1 MKSRITTI
9 IMTIIIFL
17 IIVGFILFGII
28 LFNDFFN
35 DDVAS
40 GVQNFVSTVTSLG
53 KNEEEEN
60 ITTPGI
66 IETNID
72 DLEETP
78 VGENSGEKY
87 ENVVVN
93 DYFYNQLEETSKIFY
108 RAFESNKENMKTG
121 NYRIDFGDAFSDILN
136 SSGGEEK
143 LGDYYQSAVET
154 YIYDHPEVFYINV
167 NKMYLNIET
176 TTRGSEV
183 TYNVFINA
191 GNQGSYLDS
200 AYSSKEQIDTALSE
214 IESVKNQIL
223 AQKTGDIYE
232 DIKMV
237 HDYLVDNVEYD
248 TTISK
253 PNIYNIY
260 GTLVSGSSV
269 CEGYAKSFKYLMDE
283 LGIPCVIVIGKG
295 TNSSG
300 QSENHAWNYVQ
311 INGIWYAVDSTWD
324 DPVVIG
330 GGRATLTSRYQYFL
344 KGTRTMDKDHFPNGQ
359 FTEGGKIYEFPELSN
374 YDYAI

>member
-35 DDVAS
+35 EDVAS

-200 AYSSKEQIDTALSE
+200 AYSSKEQINTAISE

-223 AQKTGDIYE
+223 SQKTGDIYQ

-269 CEGYAKSFKYLMDE
+269 CEGYAKGFKYLMDE

>member
-35 DDVAS
+35 EDVAS

-53 KNEEEEN
+53 KTEEEN

-78 VGENSGEKY
+78 VGQNSGEKY

-311 INGIWYAVDSTWD
+311 INGIWYAVDSTWN

-330 GGRATLTSRYQYFL
+330 GGKATLTARYQYFL
-344 KGTRTMDKDHFPNGQ
+344 KGTTTMNKDHFPNGQ

>member
-28 LFNDFFN
+28 LFNDFLN

-53 KNEEEEN
+53 KTEEEN

-78 VGENSGEKY
+78 VGQNSGEKY

-121 NYRIDFGDAFSDILN
+121 NYRIDFGDAFSDIL
-136 SSGGEEK
+136 STAGGEEK

-176 TTRGSEV
+176 TTRGNEV

-237 HDYLVDNVEYD
+237 HDYIVDNVEYD

-260 GTLVSGSSV
+260 GTLVSRSSV
-269 CEGYAKSFKYLMDE
+269 CEGYAKSFKYLMNE

-330 GGRATLTSRYQYFL
+330 GGKATLTARYQYFL
-344 KGTRTMDKDHFPNGQ
+344 KGTTTMNKDHFPNGQ

>member
-28 LFNDFFN
+28 LFNDFLN

-53 KNEEEEN
+53 KTEEEN

-176 TTRGSEV
+176 TTRGNKV

-200 AYSSKEQIDTALSE
+200 AYSSKEQIDTVVICKNYLSC
-214 IESVKNQIL
+214 IQYNTVIDG
-223 AQKTGDIYE
+223 KTSTEVNGKLNADIIRKFLWFHKPSLYDSYDTYAKMKRYRKEWKGVSRQDIY
-232 DIKMV
+232 
-237 HDYLVDNVEYD
+237 
-248 TTISK
+248 SK
-253 PNIYNIY
+253 
-260 GTLVSGSSV
+260 
-269 CEGYAKSFKYLMDE
+269 E
-283 LGIPCVIVIGKG
+283 
-295 TNSSG
+295 
-300 QSENHAWNYVQ
+300 VQ
-311 INGIWYAVDSTWD
+311 IDDRLFNG
-324 DPVVIG
+324 
-330 GGRATLTSRYQYFL
+330 R
-344 KGTRTMDKDHFPNGQ
+344 
-359 FTEGGKIYEFPELSN
+359 
-374 YDYAI
+374 

>member
-35 DDVAS
+35 EDVAS

-200 AYSSKEQIDTALSE
+200 AYSSKEQINTAISE

-223 AQKTGDIYE
+223 SQKTGDIYQ

-237 HDYLVDNVEYD
+237 HDYLVDNVEHD

-330 GGRATLTSRYQYFL
+330 GGRATLTARYQYFL
-344 KGTRTMDKDHFPNGQ
+344 KGAKTMDKDHFPNGQ

>member
-28 LFNDFFN
+28 LFNDFLN

-53 KNEEEEN
+53 KTEEEN

-200 AYSSKEQIDTALSE
+200 AYSSKEQINTAISE

-223 AQKTGDIYE
+223 SQKTGDIYQ

-311 INGIWYAVDSTWD
+311 INEIWYAVDSTWD

-330 GGRATLTSRYQYFL
+330 GGKATLTARYQYFL
-344 KGTRTMDKDHFPNGQ
+344 KGAKTMDKDHFPNGQ